1 MMILKCQNYEITI
14 RMAPELTADEAVGQ
28 SLRLCIIKHQ
38 VCIETSEY
46 FMYDPKGTN
55 PCGVFLIRRCC
66 VLNNCSVHLL
76 VIVITCH
83 SHG

>member
-46 FMYDPKGTN
+46 FMYDPKGSS
-55 PCGVFLIRRCC
+55 P
-66 VLNNCSVHLL
+66 CSVCRCVSSQMLL
-76 VIVITCH
+76 SQDCLT
-83 SHG
+83 